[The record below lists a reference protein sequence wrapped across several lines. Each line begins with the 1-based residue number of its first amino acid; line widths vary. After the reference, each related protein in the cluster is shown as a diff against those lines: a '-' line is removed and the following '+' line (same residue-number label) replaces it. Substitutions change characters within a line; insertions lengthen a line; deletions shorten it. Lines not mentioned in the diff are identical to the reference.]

1 MGRAEVVKIEP
12 KHGRYAICQAED
24 GNWVFMV
31 GVSPEEAEGPYPT
44 SSHEEVKYI
53 TGFVI
58 HNSNHARLVGNL
70 FLKASAE
77 MEKQEEYHIGDEV
90 ANVTDPSKRFFVTHI
105 GKDFISGVSERGGV
119 YKTKPMSTWKK
130 TGKWNK
136 KLVEAFLSTP
146 GTEEE

>member
-1 MGRAEVVKIEP
+1 
-12 KHGRYAICQAED
+12 
-24 GNWVFMV
+24 
-31 GVSPEEAEGPYPT
+31 
-44 SSHEEVKYI
+44 
-53 TGFVI
+53 
-58 HNSNHARLVGNL
+58 
-70 FLKASAE
+70 

-136 KLVEAFLSTP
+136 KLVEAFLGTP